1 MVIIGGVPLILQ
13 IIIKMKKHKVIRKLE
28 KEQGIFYS
36 EVKILTPLE
45 SVDKIENSKSLEIV
59 CGFSEFENRTLL
71 FRNKLY
77 KTSSGL
83 YIYWEKNIASDT
95 YNVTIYH
102 KYEQLSEVLI
112 YIKQLTKLI

>member
-1 MVIIGGVPLILQ
+1 
-13 IIIKMKKHKVIRKLE
+13 MKKHKVIRKLE
-28 KEQGIFYS
+28 KEKGIFYS
-36 EVKILTPLE
+36 EVKILTPIN

-83 YIYWEKNIASDT
+83 YIYWEKRNDNSYDI
-95 YNVTIYH
+95 TIYH
-102 KYEQLSEVLI
+102 KYEQLSEVVI
-112 YIKQLTKLI
+112 YVTQLTK